1 MIKYMTVAMSL
12 LISTSAQAHETI
24 AFGLLGTMSHFF
36 AHIVSGDP
44 VALLSLAALS
54 SLVGLLAIKFIKR
67 GKSLAKK
74 QSKADIS
81 FAKVK

>member
-1 MIKYMTVAMSL
+1 MSL
-12 LISTSAQAHETI
+12 LLSTSVQAHETI
-24 AFGLLGTMSHFF
+24 ASGLHGKMSHFF
-36 AHIVSGDP
+36 AHIISGDP

-54 SLVGLLAIKFIKR
+54 SLVGLLVIKSIKR
-67 GKSLAKK
+67 RKSLAKK

>member
-1 MIKYMTVAMSL
+1 MIKHMTVAMSL
-12 LISTSAQAHETI
+12 LLSTSAQAHETI
-24 AFGLLGTMSHFF
+24 ASGLQGTMSHFF

-54 SLVGLLAIKFIKR
+54 SLVGLVVIKSIKR
-67 GKSLAKK
+67 RKSLAKK

-81 FAKVK
+81 YAKVK